1 MEKNLEISVDDDP
14 TLEVVQLDGLV
25 VLKII
30 KHCKENLPELVTG
43 QLLGLDVGT
52 TLEVTNCFPY
62 PSKTGEEDDE
72 SQETALVGAEY
83 QIEMMRCLREVNVD
97 NNTVGWYSSTYMG
110 SFINEGSIET
120 QYNYQ
125 AKINNKCVMIVY
137 DPLKTSQGIL
147 LLKGYRLTLAFMES
161 YKTQTFTKE
170 SLTKAGVSYNDIFEE
185 IPIRIHNS
193 LLIKALLTEL
203 SEDSTI
209 ESDFEKLNLS
219 TNPFLEKNLEF
230 LIECLDDLGV
240 EQNKFQYHQRS
251 VQRQQ
256 AQQAAWVQ
264 KRKAENIARK
274 QNGEELL
281 AETDP
286 LNPIFKPIME
296 PSRLESLLITNQ
308 INNYCKQIN
317 HFSGNSFTKIFL
329 VGELQ
334 KQ

>member
-1 MEKNLEISVDDDP
+1 MDIPATVDDDP

-52 TLEVTNCFPY
+52 ALEVTNCFPY
-62 PSKTGEEDDE
+62 PSKTGEEEEEAQD
-72 SQETALVGAEY
+72 STLGGAEY

-125 AKINNKCVMIVY
+125 EKINKKCVMLVY

-147 LLKGYRLTLAFMES
+147 SLKAYRLTLPFLEL
-161 YKTQTFTKE
+161 YKTQGFTKE
-170 SLTKAGVSYNDIFEE
+170 SLSKGGVSYNDIFEE
-185 IPIRIHNS
+185 ISVKIHNS
-193 LLIKALLTEL
+193 FLIKAFLHEFE
-203 SEDSTI
+203 EDPDI
-209 ESDFEKLNLS
+209 ESDFKKLNLS

-240 EQNKFQYHQRS
+240 EQNKFQSHQRAA
-251 VQRQQ
+251 QRQQ
-256 AQQAAWVQ
+256 IQQTAWLQ
-264 KRKAENIARK
+264 KRKAENAIRK
-274 QNGEELL
+274 QNGEDLL
-281 AETDP
+281 PETDP
-286 LNPIFKPIME
+286 AIFKSLQE

-308 INNYCKQIN
+308 INNYCRHIN
-317 HFSGNSFTKIFL
+317 HFAGNSFTKIFL